1 MSIQM
6 RTIAWSL
13 PEMSQEDRSE
23 TLIQVLEELEQS
35 DIGFVLVGGYAISQ
49 FEPRFSTDLDLVIA
63 PDDYDDVV
71 AFLEARGFERTTELE
86 VPPEETI
93 YNREIDVFERTE
105 GLPHPVGVDI
115 LVNGLGCRQTEAEW
129 SFDYLRDHSTE
140 TTISGGIRSTTARAA
155 DGEILV
161 AAKLHSGR
169 KTDLADV
176 LAAIPAIDLDGV
188 ESHLHR
194 GDFDSLRSQLSE
206 AQAFIEEGGL
216 DHRFKSMFG
225 QSSASA
231 DDIETLLEFLK
242 RQQK

>member
-1 MSIQM
+1 
-6 RTIAWSL
+6 
-13 PEMSQEDRSE
+13 MSQEDRSE
-23 TLIQVLEELEQS
+23 ALIDVLEDLEQS

-49 FEPRFSTDLDLVIA
+49 FETRFSTDLDLVIA
-63 PDDYDDVV
+63 PDDYDEVV
-71 AFLEARGFERTTELE
+71 AFLEARDFERQADLE

-93 YNREIDVFERTE
+93 YNREIELFERTE

-129 SFDYLRDHSTE
+129 SFDYLRRHSSP
-140 TTISGGIRSTTARAA
+140 TTISGGTRSTTARAA
-155 DGEILV
+155 DGEVLV

-176 LAAIPAIDLDGV
+176 LAAIPSIDLEQV
-188 ESHLHR
+188 ETHLHR
-194 GDFDSLRSQLSE
+194 GDADALRAQLSD
-206 AQAFIEEGGL
+206 AYTFIEEGGL

-231 DDIETLLEFLK
+231 EDIERLLEFLK

>member
-1 MSIQM
+1 
-6 RTIAWSL
+6 
-13 PEMSQEDRSE
+13 MSQEDRSE
-23 TLIQVLEELEQS
+23 ALIQVLEELEQS

-71 AFLEARGFERTTELE
+71 AFLEARGFERTT
-86 VPPEETI
+86 
-93 YNREIDVFERTE
+93 
-105 GLPHPVGVDI
+105 
-115 LVNGLGCRQTEAEW
+115 
-129 SFDYLRDHSTE
+129 DYLRDHSTE
-140 TTISGGIRSTTARAA
+140 TTISGGIRTTTARAA

-194 GDFDSLRSQLSE
+194 GDADALRSQLSE

>member
-1 MSIQM
+1 
-6 RTIAWSL
+6 
-13 PEMSQEDRSE
+13 MSQEDRSE
-23 TLIQVLEELEQS
+23 ALIEVLDALEQS

-63 PDDYDDVV
+63 PDDYDEVV
-71 AFLEARGFERTTELE
+71 TFLETHDFERKADLE

-93 YNREIDVFERTE
+93 YNREIELFERTE

-129 SFDYLRDHSTE
+129 SFDYLRTHSSP
-140 TTISGGIRSTTARAA
+140 TTISGGTRSTTARAA
-155 DGEILV
+155 DGEVLV
-161 AAKLHSGR
+161 AVKLHSGR

-176 LAAIPAIDLDGV
+176 LAAVPAIELDEV
-188 ESHLHR
+188 ETHLHR
-194 GDFDSLRSQLSE
+194 GDAAALRGQLND

-231 DDIETLLEFLK
+231 EDIETLLEFLK
-242 RQQK
+242 RQQQ